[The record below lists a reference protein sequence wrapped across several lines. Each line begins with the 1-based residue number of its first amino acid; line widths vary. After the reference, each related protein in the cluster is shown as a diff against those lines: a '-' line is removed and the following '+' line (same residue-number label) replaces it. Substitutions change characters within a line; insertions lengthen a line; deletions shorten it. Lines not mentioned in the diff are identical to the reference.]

1 MDTRRLFFNTK
12 NAIIIDMISKFVE
25 NKLKNAFYKILKNN
39 TYFGEIKGV
48 RGVWANAKTLES
60 CRAELREVL
69 EEWILLQVRNG
80 NKISG
85 LPISFDRRKDFSH
98 A

>member
-1 MDTRRLFFNTK
+1 
-12 NAIIIDMISKFVE
+12 MISEFVE
-25 NKLKNAFYKILKNN
+25 NKLKNALYKILEDK

-48 RGVWANAKTLES
+48 KGVWANAKTLES

-69 EEWILLQVRNG
+69 EDWILLQVRNG

-85 LPISFDRRKDFSH
+85 LPLSFDRRKDFSY